1 MLPLTNA
8 ECNIIVSYVSDNVNA
23 RRAKEA
29 STKSALFVREP
40 KSIRAYHV
48 RK

>member
-1 MLPLTNA
+1 MPNA
-8 ECNIIVSYVSDNVNA
+8 TSSLVVSDNVNA